1 MKSTGKSKLFL
12 PIVIIFFLFISCS
25 EKKSESIL
33 LIDVETAIQSPKQIK
48 CSDFIESIEYVQLE
62 TNDSCLI
69 DKLRKIDVLDNNVI
83 VQDVNNCFVFD
94 SETGKFKHKVAK
106 KGRGPGEYNRP
117 MALIDPN
124 EKTVFFNA
132 SGANILEYSI
142 QNNLVRTITIPSY
155 DSGFENPSFPTVF
168 ASYKNWLISYF
179 GNMNGKE
186 EKLLMAINKNTSEP
200 DFIVPNLN
208 TSDNTKMTVS
218 TGEATFYSFKN
229 NLFFKEIY
237 NDTVFQLVDKKL
249 KPHFILHTG
258 KLLFSYKMK
267 FEGGYPRQDYLII
280 LDVSESNGF
289 INFRCI
295 LDRNFYFGVF
305 SKTENKLSLTE
316 LNKGAENDI
325 DGFLSFQPK
334 FKPFGKHLY
343 GIANA
348 YEIMQWFAENPEKA
362 AKLPPHLQKLKN
374 IKESDN
380 PVVMIAKL
388 KE

>member
-94 SETGKFKHKVAK
+94 SETGKFKHQIAK

-117 MALIDPN
+117 MNLVDPK
-124 EKTVFFNA
+124 EKTVFFNT

-142 QNNLVRTITIPSY
+142 QNNLIRTITVPTY

-186 EKLLMAINKNTSEP
+186 EKLLMAINKNTGEP

-208 TSDNTKMTVS
+208 TSENAKMSIS
-218 TGEATFYSFKN
+218 TGEATFYSFEN

-237 NDTVFQLVDKKL
+237 NDTVFKLVDKKL
-249 KPHFILHTG
+249 EPHFVLNTG
-258 KLLFSYKMK
+258 KLLYSYKMR
-267 FEGGYPRQDYLII
+267 FEGGYSRLAYLLIQ
-280 LDVSESNGF
+280 DVSESDRY
-289 INFRCI
+289 INFRGI
-295 LDRNFYFGVF
+295 IGRKHYFFVF
-305 SKTENKLSLTE
+305 SKIENKLRLTE
-316 LNKGAENDI
+316 MDKGAENDI
-325 DGFLSFQPK
+325 DGFLSFKPK
-334 FKPFGKHLY
+334 CKSYGNYLFGV
-343 GIANA
+343 ANA
-348 YEIMQWFAENPEKA
+348 YEIVQWFNENPEKA
-362 AKLPPHLQKLKN
+362 ANLPPHLQKLKD
-374 IKESDN
+374 IKETDN